1 MSILDRSI
9 QCQISD
15 LSEACEK
22 YWELRG
28 VAQNDRREMQ
38 RELEQHFIQA
48 ALDGKSLDVV
58 VGRNPAAFAHAWARE
73 MHPRILRGGE
83 AILPGLIYALSVV
96 STTALF
102 QLVITHTSSFTLTLF
117 MAYVLVGSGLLALL
131 VPLGGFLAPRI
142 KTRKERAILF
152 CIVMSLVGL
161 ALRGVGLRV
170 NWRMALLSWNWPLTL
185 LLLALAVGL
194 TCLEVWRRGSQ
205 KRTSSP
211 GCVKRGHAMLM
222 LAGNVILFDLFL
234 GVSSMLVLNSCVLV
248 GRVF

>member
-73 MHPRILRGGE
+73 MHPRILRGGGV
-83 AILPGLIYALSVV
+83 ILPGLIYALSVV

-102 QLVITHTSSFTLTLF
+102 QQVFAQTPSFTLTLF
-117 MAYVLVGSGLLALL
+117 IVYILISSGLFALL
-131 VPLGGFLAPRI
+131 IPLGGFLAPRI
-142 KTRKERAILF
+142 KTRLGRATLLGIA
-152 CIVMSLVGL
+152 LVLAGL
-161 ALRGVGLRV
+161 VLRGAGMRV
-170 NWRMALLSWNWPLTL
+170 NWGMALLSWSWPLTL
-185 LLLALAVGL
+185 LLFAFTTVLL
-194 TCLEVWRRGSQ
+194 CLEAWRRTFY
-205 KRTSSP
+205 KRLSSDCRLPLWRSVITSAAS
-211 GCVKRGHAMLM
+211 VA
-222 LAGNVILFDLFL
+222 LFDLFL
-234 GVSSMLVLNSCVLV
+234 GVSSLA
-248 GRVF
+248 VFSVCTLIGKVI